1 MSCSS
6 SLVSWDA
13 SGSSSWNVSLKGGR
27 VGLPLVDLSGGLIAT
42 DGSTLVGY
50 NRDGSPWGDP
60 VVLYP
65 VQGAVFD
72 LSIAERNSVAV
83 LLYKC
88 GFLAT
93 YLTGILSGTTFTVSY
108 QITCSL
114 PPV

>member
-1 MSCSS
+1 M
-6 SLVSWDA
+6 
-13 SGSSSWNVSLKGGR
+13 
-27 VGLPLVDLSGGLIAT
+27 GLPLVDLTGGLIAT

-50 NRDGSPWGDP
+50 YGDGTPRGNP

-72 LSIAERNSVAV
+72 LSIAEKNGVAV

-93 YLTGILSGTTFTVSY
+93 YLTGMLSR
-108 QITCSL
+108 ITCINRL
-114 PPV
+114 YPTTAGQIWPMRLHKQYDV